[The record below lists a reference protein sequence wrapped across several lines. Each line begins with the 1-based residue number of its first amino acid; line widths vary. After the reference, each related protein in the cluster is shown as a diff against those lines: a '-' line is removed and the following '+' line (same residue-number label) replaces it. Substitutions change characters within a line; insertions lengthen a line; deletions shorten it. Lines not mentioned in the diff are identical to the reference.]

1 MSNVPHS
8 KRALRMFSAMQQ
20 TDHMTTAETTKFNP
34 LTWMCFSGRGKAG
47 RAALP
52 VHKVVLT
59 HGTVQGVEAAHEIS
73 HNAERTLLF
82 PSAPELTCLQ
92 SLEIKT
98 RSLVMGDLTH
108 FFGEVVNAG
117 LMTIPATG
125 LVCTVTNP
133 YYVVTIEH
141 VRAAELFDKTLG
153 VLRTIPSVWKESP
166 IEHYAVRC
174 SIDEMGMS
182 IGVAVLDE
190 PWIPLF
196 DVSGAL
202 A

>member
-1 MSNVPHS
+1 MSKVPYS

-20 TDHMTTAETTKFNP
+20 SDHNAAAESTKFSP

-52 VHKVVLT
+52 VHKVVLN
-59 HGTVQGVEAAHEIS
+59 HGAIPAVEASYLIS
-73 HNAERTLLF
+73 NNDERTLLF
-82 PSAPELTCLQ
+82 PSAHELTCLQ

-98 RSLVMGDLTH
+98 RALVMGDLTH
-108 FFGEVVNAG
+108 FFGEVVSAG
-117 LMTIPATG
+117 LMQIPDTG
-125 LVCTVTNP
+125 IVCTVTNP
-133 YYVVTIEH
+133 YYEVMIEH
-141 VRAAELFDKTLG
+141 VRAAEQFDKSLG

-174 SIDEMGMS
+174 TMDESGMS
-182 IGVAVLDE
+182 IGVAILDE

-196 DVSGAL
+196 DISGAVT
-202 A
+202 